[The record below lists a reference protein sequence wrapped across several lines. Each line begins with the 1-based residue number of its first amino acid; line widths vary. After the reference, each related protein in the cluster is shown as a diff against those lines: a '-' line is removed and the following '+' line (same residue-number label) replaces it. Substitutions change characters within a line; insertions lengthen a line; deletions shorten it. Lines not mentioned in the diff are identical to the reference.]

1 MHLHKSF
8 TFLGRRFCY
17 TSSCHYETTTGE
29 GYDRRKNR
37 YDRGGSTN
45 DKTKSGGNSR
55 PMDPYLST
63 DRALSKGRAA
73 AYLAGGMGG
82 KDAVSPE
89 ERKQNMNMARA
100 VAAGVMAAENY
111 VGSAEIRRH
120 RRG

>member
-1 MHLHKSF
+1 M
-8 TFLGRRFCY
+8 TE
-17 TSSCHYETTTGE
+17 ETNT
-29 GYDRRKNR
+29 
-37 YDRGGSTN
+37 
-45 DKTKSGGNSR
+45 KTKTESNSR

-100 VAAGVMAAENY
+100 VTAGVMAAENY
-111 VGSAEIRRH
+111 VGLPKSEGTIEDK
-120 RRG
+120 GQSLGKG